1 MAAKGEDTEFRYPPP
16 ACCGLPARADQLLF
30 LLLLKGKR
38 PIEQGRGL
46 RTGRCGPGPW
56 A

>member
-30 LLLLKGKR
+30 LFLLKGKR
-38 PIEQGRGL
+38 PIEQGRVEDWAL
-46 RTGRCGPGPW
+46 RPRPL